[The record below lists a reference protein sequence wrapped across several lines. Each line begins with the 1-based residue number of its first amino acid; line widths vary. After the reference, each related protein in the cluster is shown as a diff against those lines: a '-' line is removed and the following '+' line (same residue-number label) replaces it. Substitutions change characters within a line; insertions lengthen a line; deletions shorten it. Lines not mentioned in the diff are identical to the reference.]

1 MEVDGLSYRLEGLK
15 KFTEYALRFLAYNRY
30 GPGVS
35 TEDVTV
41 TTLSDG
47 EWGQR
52 DPGTGG
58 GVACIGCRRQTFSS
72 AAVFSEE
79 AAMKRVGY

>member
-1 MEVDGLSYRLEGLK
+1 MGTEGPRDG
-15 KFTEYALRFLAYNRY
+15 
-30 GPGVS
+30 V
-35 TEDVTV
+35 
-41 TTLSDG
+41 
-47 EWGQR
+47 
-52 DPGTGG
+52 

>member
-47 EWGQR
+47 EWGRR
-52 DPGTGG
+52 DPGTGWG
-58 GVACIGCRRQTFSS
+58 LRVSVAVVRLFLLPPCFQKRR
-72 AAVFSEE
+72 
-79 AAMKRVGY
+79 R